1 MTEVPAECR
10 DVMEKS
16 GGRVG
21 VCSRT
26 HDWLDN
32 GENLFWKVALE
43 LDLPNKIQK
52 IGGDVAIQGEL
63 VGSTIMGNSMG
74 FAEGEHTF
82 LVFAVWDIARQR
94 YMSVS
99 ETRALCEKLE
109 MPHTP
114 VIGYRRLNQFASDLQ
129 DLVSKAEGEGM
140 KGRIREGLVFKTM
153 DGQKQFKVIANSWLI
168 RRGE

>member
-1 MTEVPAECR
+1 
-10 DVMEKS
+10 MEKTC
-16 GGRVG
+16 GRVG

-26 HDWLDN
+26 QDWLEN

-52 IGGDVAIQGEL
+52 VGKDIGIQGEL

-74 FAEGEHTF
+74 FAEGEHMF
-82 LVFAVWDIARQR
+82 LVFAIWDITRQR

-99 ETRALCEKLE
+99 KTRELCESLD

-114 VIGYRRLNQFASDLQ
+114 VIGYSKLSQFASDLQ
-129 DLVSKAEGEGM
+129 ELIKKAEGKGM

-153 DGQKQFKVIANSWLI
+153 DGQKQFKVISNTWLMQ
-168 RRGE
+168 RGE